1 LFEGISL
8 GPLSLRW
15 SGLLLALGLACGAL
29 LAAYEARRRSHD
41 PELIYYLFMPVTMW
55 GLVGA
60 RLWHIFTP
68 PLSSVQL
75 GLTTGHYL
83 THPLDMLALWVG
95 GLGIPGAILGG
106 MFGLFLFSRKYELPF
121 WEIADLFAPGLA
133 LALAIGRI
141 GNYFNQELYGLPANP
156 LLGIFI
162 QPASRI
168 FGYEQVEY
176 YHPLFAYETVLSLVI
191 MVLLL
196 WLARSFSERLK
207 QGDLFLVFI
216 GLYSIIRFLLE
227 YLRLDIALINGVN
240 VNQAFFSLLFFFAVG
255 AIFGRRRFAQE
266 L

>member
-8 GPLSLRW
+8 GPLTLRW
-15 SGLLLALGLACGAL
+15 GGLLLALGLACGAL
-29 LAAYEARRRSHD
+29 LAAYEARRRSHE

-60 RLWHIFTP
+60 RLWHVLTP

-95 GLGIPGAILGG
+95 GFGIFGAILGG

-121 WEIADLFAPGLA
+121 WEISDLLAPGLA

-141 GNYFNQELYGLPANP
+141 GNYFNQELYGLPVDP
-156 LLGIFI
+156 PLGIFI
-162 QPASRI
+162 QPSSRL
-168 FGYEQVEY
+168 FGYEQIEY
-176 YHPLFAYETVLSLVI
+176 YHPLFAYEAFLNVI
-191 MVLLL
+191 SMVLLL

-207 QGDLFLVFI
+207 PGDLFLAFL
-216 GLYSIIRFLLE
+216 GLYSVTRFLLE
-227 YLRLDIALINGVN
+227 FLRLDVAFVGGVN
-240 VNQAFFSLLFFFAVG
+240 INQVFFILLFLFAGGVM
-255 AIFGRRRFAQE
+255 IWRHRFAQE